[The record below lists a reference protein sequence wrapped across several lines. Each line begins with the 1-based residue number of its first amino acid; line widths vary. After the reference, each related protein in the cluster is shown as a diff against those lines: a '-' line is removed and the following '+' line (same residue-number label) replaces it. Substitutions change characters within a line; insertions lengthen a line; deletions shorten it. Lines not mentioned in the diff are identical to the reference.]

1 MISGIWRRGRLSR
14 LSLSH
19 IGLHTTA
26 LCSRIS
32 TIGRTGT
39 RAVKLDTIRMDLRN
53 ISFHAAL
60 VIIITSTN
68 LAFHIYTGTFT
79 YPFFHERNQI
89 PTNYDIM
96 PLRTFRNH
104 RSICQRIPTFRGCQ
118 REISDSGTTVK
129 IANVRIFAY
138 VADQYNL
145 IQ

>member
-79 YPFFHERNQI
+79 YPFSTKGTKSR
-89 PTNYDIM
+89 
-96 PLRTFRNH
+96 RTTILCHSVR
-104 RSICQRIPTFRGCQ
+104 
-118 REISDSGTTVK
+118 SGTTVPF
-129 IANVRIFAY
+129 ANVYPRSE
-138 VADQYNL
+138 VASGKLATAAPLSNSERQDL
-145 IQ
+145 CLRCRSI